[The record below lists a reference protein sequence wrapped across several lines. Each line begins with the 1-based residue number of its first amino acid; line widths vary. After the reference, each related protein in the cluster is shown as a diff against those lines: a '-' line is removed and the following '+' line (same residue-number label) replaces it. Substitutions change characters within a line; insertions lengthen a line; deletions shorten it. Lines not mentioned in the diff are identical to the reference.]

1 MEQEKPN
8 EQENLQQAGRA
19 AADALRGYGYDEVA
33 QQYERAL
40 HRFAPDSKEVL
51 AHSRI
56 ASTTLKELNQ
66 LSEERLGKNPA
77 LERTVEIQQRLE
89 QALQPEA
96 KHKALEELSFPAR
109 QYLETNSKPLE
120 QASEE
125 VSRYLD
131 EKNRYGDQR
140 EADTK
145 LRTNLNQQLDSY
157 RTLPTAYNLER
168 LEKYTRQGIEVMRAD
183 YEQTKAIQQK
193 ENEEYVANAK
203 SLSSHGRAE
212 ILAEAEQGEFRMPNQ
227 QKGEHV
233 AQRTDRAEQ
242 QLEQYTH
249 VRAKITSIDEDYQ
262 EVVQHSQ
269 VSPGQEIRGEEVGQE
284 KTASLLNNLSVEQ
297 QERYAE
303 LMAQPS
309 VSPPSRQAEVEL

>member
-8 EQENLQQAGRA
+8 EQENLRQTGRA

-33 QQYERAL
+33 QQYEQVL

-66 LSEERLGKNPA
+66 LSEQRLGKNPA
-77 LERTVEIQQRLE
+77 LERTVEVQQRLE
-89 QALQPEA
+89 QALQPEH
-96 KHKALEELSFPAR
+96 KPKALEELSFPAR
-109 QYLETNSKPLE
+109 QYLESRSKPLE

-125 VSRYLD
+125 VSRYLE
-131 EKNRYGDQR
+131 EKSRSGVQR
-140 EADTK
+140 EDDTK

-157 RTLPTAYNLER
+157 RALPTAYNLER
-168 LEKYTRQGIEVMRAD
+168 LEKYTRQGIEVMRTD
-183 YEQTKAIQQK
+183 YEQAKAIQQK
-193 ENEEYVANAK
+193 ENEEYVVNAK

-212 ILAEAEQGEFRMPNQ
+212 IMVEANQGDFRMPNQ
-227 QKGEHV
+227 QKGQHV
-233 AQRTDRAEQ
+233 ALRTDRAEQ
-242 QLEQYTH
+242 QLEQYTQ
-249 VRAKITSIDEDYQ
+249 VRAKITGIDQDYQ
-262 EVVQHSQ
+262 EITQHSLR
-269 VSPGQEIRGEEVGQE
+269 SPRLEMLGQEEVHK
-284 KTASLLNNLSVEQ
+284 KTASSYSHLSTEK

-309 VSPPSRQAEVEL
+309 VSALSRQAEVEL